1 MFAEMISK
9 VIEPNQAF
17 LAPLVNTN
25 KLVVNHLEK
34 VLDLQMNALQFYMDI
49 GVDRLKA
56 AAEVDDWGS
65 LQDFLSGQFEVAVT
79 MTQKMMDDTK
89 ILAELGTDFQAEF
102 DKQVK
107 KSELTD
113 KTAKATQQAAGKTA
127 KALKETTDKAAKE
140 TDEAIHKTA

>member
-65 LQDFLSGQFEVAVT
+65 LQDFLAGQFEVAVT
-79 MTQKMMDDTK
+79 MAQKMMDDTK
-89 ILAELGTDFQAEF
+89 TLVELGTDFQAEF